1 MLHDDDRVAR
11 VAQLF
16 EGVDEADVVALVEAD
31 AGLVKDVEHVD
42 EATTDLRSQA
52 DALAFAAGEGGR
64 GAVEGEVVEAD
75 FEDEVEA

>member
-16 EGVDEADVVALVEAD
+16 EGVDEADVVALMEAD

-42 EATTDLRSQA
+42 EAAADLRSQA